1 MNDKKLLCASM
12 MCADFGNLKN
22 EITLLEDSGID
33 IFHLDIM
40 DGIFVS
46 NFGIGLQDVEYICQN
61 AKILCDVHLMI
72 SHPIQYVEKFAKLGA
87 QIIYIHPE
95 TDPHACRTLQ
105 KIKNCGAF
113 AGIAI
118 NPGTSFETIQ
128 DLLYLC
134 DYVLFMSVNPGF
146 AGQKY
151 LNFTTTKLTKLI
163 QEAENYNGYKVI
175 VDGACS
181 PEVIKVLSKKGV
193 DGFVLGTSALF
204 GKENSYKD
212 ICQHLRTII

>member
-40 DGIFVS
+40 DGIFVP

-105 KIKNCGAF
+105 KIK
-113 AGIAI
+113 IVV
-118 NPGTSFETIQ
+118 
-128 DLLYLC
+128 LLQVSLSILEHLLKQFKIYFIYVIMFYL
-134 DYVLFMSVNPGF
+134 
-146 AGQKY
+146 
-151 LNFTTTKLTKLI
+151 
-163 QEAENYNGYKVI
+163 
-175 VDGACS
+175 
-181 PEVIKVLSKKGV
+181 
-193 DGFVLGTSALF
+193 
-204 GKENSYKD
+204 
-212 ICQHLRTII
+212 

>member
-1 MNDKKLLCASM
+1 
-12 MCADFGNLKN
+12 
-22 EITLLEDSGID
+22 
-33 IFHLDIM
+33 
-40 DGIFVS
+40 
-46 NFGIGLQDVEYICQN
+46 
-61 AKILCDVHLMI
+61 
-72 SHPIQYVEKFAKLGA
+72 
-87 QIIYIHPE
+87 
-95 TDPHACRTLQ
+95 
-105 KIKNCGAF
+105 
-113 AGIAI
+113 
-118 NPGTSFETIQ
+118 
-128 DLLYLC
+128 
-134 DYVLFMSVNPGF
+134 MSVNPGF